1 MIKAITPEDISN
13 LFPFFLET
21 GMDNVV
27 HSIAKIPAG
36 ACAFLEGDHSSHVAF
51 VLKGSLRV
59 IKIGES
65 GREILLYRVL
75 PGESCI
81 LQLSSVLAGVGYPAT
96 AIVENEAEAVMIP
109 AERFKH
115 WINESQSLR
124 DFVYGNLTKR
134 ISAMMALVEEI
145 AFKRMDVRLIELL
158 LSKTSAEQ
166 RVIKM
171 THEEIAGE
179 LGTAREVISRLLKN
193 LENDAFLELSRGK
206 IELTNRN
213 GLQSILA
220 DM

>member
-1 MIKAITPEDISN
+1 MTREITPESISN

-21 GMDNVV
+21 GVDNVV

-36 ACAFLEGDHSSHVAF
+36 TCAFLEGDHSSQVAF

-96 AIVENEAEAVMIP
+96 AIVENEAEAIMIP
-109 AERFKH
+109 AEQFKK
-115 WINESQSLR
+115 WINDYQSLR

-134 ISAMMALVEEI
+134 ISSMMTLVEEV
-145 AFKRMDVRLIELL
+145 AFKRMDTRLIELL
-158 LSKTSAEQ
+158 LSKTSVEQ
-166 RVIKM
+166 IEIKV
-171 THEEIAGE
+171 THEEIAWE

-193 LENDAFLELSRGK
+193 LENDAIIELSRGQIK
-206 IELTNRN
+206 LSSRNRLVN
-213 GLQSILA
+213 ILA